1 MHASRPQGLPIDD
14 YIAIASFVFFGV
26 KAIIDAAQIDDDG
39 AGIAE
44 ESEEASETLQKSG
57 LYGRAAPA
65 APLAAPPPVGL
76 PPAHG
81 SVHGA
86 GGVTHVVPLLLPT
99 CEPGGKRGCGRRWDV
114 SFRVA
119 ARAAWSLLFFQCG
132 APDAACWSV
141 PSQKSPVGPLYL
153 KPAPSPSRPRLGTA
167 PRSRRLCAARTQAP
181 GA

>member
-65 APLAAPPPVGL
+65 APLAAPPPVAL
-76 PPAHG
+76 PPARG

-99 CEPGGKRGCGRRWDV
+99 CES
-114 SFRVA
+114 SFALLSPA
-119 ARAAWSLLFFQCG
+119 ASAG
-132 APDAACWSV
+132 AGADGTSRFEWQP
-141 PSQKSPVGPLYL
+141 GPLGPFSSFSVERL
-153 KPAPSPSRPRLGTA
+153 TPRAGPSPRRKVRLA
-167 PRSRRLCAARTQAP
+167 PCI
-181 GA
+181 